1 MTTLRTF
8 YRSFVKRY
16 RKLERI
22 KHHPSSNIG
31 ASKKDD
37 KYEKLAQLGNLRD
50 QGALTEEEFNAE
62 KKQLLG
68 L

>member
-16 RKLERI
+16 RKLERT
-22 KHHPSSNIG
+22 KHHPSSNTG

-37 KYEKLAQLGNLRD
+37 KYGKLAQLGNLRD
-50 QGALTEEEFNAE
+50 QGVLTEEEFQQE
-62 KKQLLG
+62 KLKILNS
-68 L
+68 